1 VDLQIFHALY
11 HVINL
16 AFNSPPMYTTPQALS
31 GLLDCILNNI
41 NIKEVCNRVVHPVTK
56 ETITKYTKLMN
67 DLVLS

>member
-1 VDLQIFHALY
+1 
-11 HVINL
+11 
-16 AFNSPPMYTTPQALS
+16 MYTTPQALS